1 MNISRKDIY
10 SYVASLFTSITKNIY
25 RIKIPETFNSDILA
39 NGFILL
45 TLDDMKDHSEFSLE
59 TYAGTRMTVEYY
71 IPSSKVGDVSG
82 IMNTTKFDNAQ
93 QTVDNIVLAECAKSN
108 QTYSISKDDILSS
121 DDYYSN
127 GSNSFF
133 TYITS
138 FIITIT
144 D

>member
-1 MNISRKDIY
+1 MQAVKKNIY

-25 RIKIPETFNSDILA
+25 RIKIPETFNSDMLT

-45 TLDDMKDHSEFSLE
+45 TLDDIKDHSEFSLE

-71 IPSSKVGDVSG
+71 IPSAKVGDVSG

-93 QTVDNIVLAECAKSN
+93 QSIDNIISAECAKSN
-108 QTYSISKDDILSS
+108 QTYNISKDGILSS

-127 GSNSFF
+127 GANSFF
-133 TYITS
+133 IYITS
-138 FIITIT
+138 FIIQL
-144 D
+144 